1 MSYLKVLEED
11 NIHIIVGLSDEE
23 KTSNIGVTLYTIMSR
38 LAQRYGRR
46 RFTIHVFTTKPRPI
60 YIEDLREM
68 LLNNIAYTIVLRYH
82 DYNLEEAGKL
92 VEKLVS
98 DKKIVYGVVE
108 GDQAE
113 LVSLL
118 KNKGVTVEEI

>member
-1 MSYLKVLEED
+1 MSYLKVLEEED
-11 NIHIIVGLSDEE
+11 IHIIAGLSDEE
-23 KTSNIGVTLYTIMSR
+23 KTSNIGVALYTVMSR
-38 LAQRYGRR
+38 LAQKYNRR

-82 DYNLEEAGKL
+82 DYNFEEAEKL
-92 VEKLVS
+92 VEELVR
-98 DKKIVYGVVE
+98 DKKIVYGIVE

-118 KNKGVTVEEI
+118 KNKGVLVEEI